1 MPGVHSLVMENS
13 PAVLRAFREAH
24 GLSLAD
30 LASRVG
36 VSRQSVSQWE
46 LGQTRPGGP
55 AVRLLAQVFGIQPE
69 AVEGWFSTKENAG
82 RG

>member
-1 MPGVHSLVMENS
+1 MPVMDNN
-13 PAVLRAFREAH
+13 PAILRAFREAH
-24 GLSLAD
+24 GLSLAE
-30 LASRVG
+30 LGERIG

-55 AVRLLAQVFGIQPE
+55 AVRLLAQVFGISPS
-69 AVEGWFSTKENAG
+69 AVEGWFANKETAG